1 MHVVGFMVYSVVFD
15 VRRYV
20 SDLHCVP
27 SLGTV
32 QRVYCREKN
41 YWTSDIYAVIYCCQR
56 RGIMVAAWLS
66 GSALVSI
73 NEVTVRRVRLVVG
86 WVNASAGG

>member
-15 VRRYV
+15 VRQSV

-32 QRVYCREKN
+32 QNVYCQEKN
-41 YWTSDIYAVIYCCQR
+41 YWMSDFYAVIYCCQR
-56 RGIMVAAWLS
+56 RGIMAAAWLS
-66 GSALVSI
+66 GSELLPIS
-73 NEVTVRRVRLVVG
+73 EVTLR
-86 WVNASAGG
+86 WAG